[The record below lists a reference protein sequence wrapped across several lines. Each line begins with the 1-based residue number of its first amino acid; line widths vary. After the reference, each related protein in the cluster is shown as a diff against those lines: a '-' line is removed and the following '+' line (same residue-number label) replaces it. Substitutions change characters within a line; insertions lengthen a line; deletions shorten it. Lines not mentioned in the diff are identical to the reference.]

1 MRDLALPVAFTV
13 VGVAGI
19 LSTRGAG
26 GANVNFFPG
35 VESGFRRPL
44 MLGILSLLLT
54 KTSTITE
61 PPRRLTQIMSTVPA
75 KIFFIFMVSFL
86 ASPDVENAVFLSF
99 LFLGIIQLLRTKEER
114 ERHPYIL

>member
-1 MRDLALPVAFTV
+1 MRDLALPVALTV
-13 VGVAGI
+13 VGVTGI
-19 LSTRGAG
+19 LKTRGAG

-35 VESGFRRPL
+35 LESGFRRPL

-54 KTSTITE
+54 KTSTIPE

-75 KIFFIFMVSFL
+75 KIFFIFMASFL

-99 LFLGIIQLLRTKEER
+99 LLLGIIQLLRTKEER